1 MKNIITNEDISS
13 CIDNEI
19 DYKKLNILKIK
30 IKNNVKMMQKLRKF
44 KRISSIIQNN
54 MTRYRNNLEL
64 NLSEKILKKSNFLL
78 RSKSH
83 FLLNK

>member
-19 DYKKLNILKIK
+19 DYKKLNMLKIE